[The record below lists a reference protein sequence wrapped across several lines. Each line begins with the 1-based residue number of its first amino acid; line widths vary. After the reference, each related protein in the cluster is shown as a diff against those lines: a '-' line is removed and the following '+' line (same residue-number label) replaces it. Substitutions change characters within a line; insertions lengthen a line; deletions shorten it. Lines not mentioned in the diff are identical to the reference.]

1 MNEAVEQMLA
11 RYNPQ
16 SSEDYENALKEIL
29 QEIVLLGLD
38 RNGFFEKAAFYGGTA
53 LRIMHGLDRF
63 SEDLDFT
70 LLEPNP
76 KFKLDKYFP
85 GLERELSAFGF
96 EVSLKRIEKSEERTI
111 ESAFLKANTQ
121 MLFLTIHGA
130 KPFADKI
137 QKNQALKIKF
147 KFEVDVDPATS
158 FESEITTLLLPS
170 PFAVKTLAV
179 QSLFAGKMHAALL
192 RKWKDRIKGRDFYDI
207 QWFLARNIAL
217 KKSYLEE
224 KMKTSGAL
232 NEPLTKEL
240 LIHFFETRVET
251 IDWELAKQDVLGF
264 LKDKSQVKLWSAAFF
279 KEMIQ
284 KITIV

>member
-11 RYNPQ
+11 RYNPK
-16 SSEDYENALKEIL
+16 SSDDYNNALKEIL

-76 KFKLDKYFP
+76 NFKLDKYFP

-96 EVSLKRIEKSEERTI
+96 EFSLERVDKSESRTT
-111 ESAFLKANTQ
+111 ESVFFKANTQ
-121 MLFLTIHGA
+121 MLFLTIESA
-130 KPFADKI
+130 KSFANKF
-137 QKNQALKIKF
+137 QKNQAIKI
-147 KFEVDVDPATS
+147 KFEVDVEPSTS
-158 FESEITTLLLPS
+158 FDSEIKTLWLPS
-170 PFAVKTLAV
+170 PFTVKTLTV
-179 QSLFAGKMHAALL
+179 QSLFAGKMHAVLL
-192 RKWKDRIKGRDFYDI
+192 RKWKNRTKGRDFYDL
-207 QWFLARNIAL
+207 QWYLARNISL

-224 KMKTSGAL
+224 KMKASGVL

-240 LIHFFETRVET
+240 LIDFFEKRVET
-251 IDWELAKQDVLGF
+251 IDWEQAKLDVHGF
-264 LKDKSQVKLWSAAFF
+264 LKDKSQIKLWSSAFF

-284 KITIV
+284 KITIS